1 MLECFVPVKQQS
13 CRGWP
18 VRRWSCQTPSG
29 CSPIPRHTL
38 KPSSPSSPSSP
49 LSPPET
55 PCSQCASHHHN
66 TGIAPIAGEKPRNGW
81 APAFPVG
88 YKAPAAVQRIRP
100 LPHVVRQS
108 SLQTA
113 HIRGHRIPVPCRKF
127 AEWPPETSWRPRPA
141 VRRMPY
147 RGHVNNGYIE
157 SRGLTGRA
165 GVKVAKLV
173 STASRQPGSFLPLKV

>member
-38 KPSSPSSPSSP
+38 KPLEPH
-49 LSPPET
+49 PP
-55 PCSQCASHHHN
+55 
-66 TGIAPIAGEKPRNGW
+66 KPRVHNVHRTITIRELHPSPVKNPENGW

-88 YKAPAAVQRIRP
+88 YKAPAAVQRIHP
-100 LPHVVRQS
+100 LPHVVRRS

-113 HIRGHRIPVPCRKF
+113 HIRGHRMPVPCRKF

>member
-66 TGIAPIAGEKPRNGW
+66 TGIAPIAGEKPRKWVGACLSCRVQSPCCGAAYSSPPPCCAAIIPADCAHSGAPNTRTVSQICQNG
-81 APAFPVG
+81 PR
-88 YKAPAAVQRIRP
+88 KRP
-100 LPHVVRQS
+100 G
-108 SLQTA
+108 A
-113 HIRGHRIPVPCRKF
+113 HARRYEGCRTV
-127 AEWPPETSWRPRPA
+127 ATSTT
-141 VRRMPY
+141 VT
-147 RGHVNNGYIE
+147 
-157 SRGLTGRA
+157 SKA
-165 GVKVAKLV
+165 GV
-173 STASRQPGSFLPLKV
+173 